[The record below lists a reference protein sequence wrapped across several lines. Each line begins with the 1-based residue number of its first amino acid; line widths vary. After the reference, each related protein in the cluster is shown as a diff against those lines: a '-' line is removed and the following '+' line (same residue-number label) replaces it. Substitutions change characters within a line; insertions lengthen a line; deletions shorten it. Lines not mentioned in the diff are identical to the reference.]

1 MNVQKG
7 DKLRLIQPIYI
18 QPFVI
23 GAVGDECVVKDIV
36 NGDAIL
42 IGEKFQVVCAVRNL
56 PVVFEKVASPISVT
70 AEQVQEIMNH
80 STVTVQTLHGKC
92 TIVTCKLPNG
102 FVIVE
107 SSACVDPAN
116 YDEKMG
122 TEICI
127 NRIKDKVWELEGY
140 RLQANLYEMRTSATN
155 ESMLV
160 Q

>member
-1 MNVQKG
+1 MDIKKG
-7 DKLRLIQPIYI
+7 DKLRLITPLYHNYL
-18 QPFVI
+18 V
-23 GAVGDECVVKDIV
+23 VGEECVVDKVV
-36 NGDAIL
+36 NGTAVL
-42 IGEKFQVVCAVRNL
+42 IGTRYTVACDVKNL
-56 PVVFEKVASPISVT
+56 SVFFEKVASSISVT
-70 AEQVQEIMNH
+70 VEQIQEIMNH

-140 RLQANLYEMRTSATN
+140 RLQANLYEMRTATN
-155 ESMLV
+155 ESALV

>member
-7 DKLRLIQPIYI
+7 DKLRLIKPLYMQHL
-18 QPFVI
+18 VI
-23 GAVGDECVVKDIV
+23 GEVGDECVVKDIV
-36 NGDAIL
+36 NDVAIL
-42 IGEKFQVVCAVRNL
+42 VGQKYQVACTMKDL

-92 TIVTCKLPNG
+92 TVVTCKLPNS

-155 ESMLV
+155 ESTLV

>member
-7 DKLRLIQPIYI
+7 DKLRLITPLYHNYL
-18 QPFVI
+18 V
-23 GAVGDECVVKDIV
+23 VGEECVVDKVV
-36 NGDAIL
+36 NGTAIL
-42 IGEKFQVVCAVRNL
+42 IGTRYTVACNVEDLSVF
-56 PVVFEKVASPISVT
+56 FEKVASPISVT

-92 TIVTCKLPNG
+92 TVVTCKLPNG

-127 NRIKDKVWELEGY
+127 NRIKDKVWELECY
-140 RLQANLYEMRTSATN
+140 RLQANLYEMKAAVNAST
-155 ESMLV
+155 LV